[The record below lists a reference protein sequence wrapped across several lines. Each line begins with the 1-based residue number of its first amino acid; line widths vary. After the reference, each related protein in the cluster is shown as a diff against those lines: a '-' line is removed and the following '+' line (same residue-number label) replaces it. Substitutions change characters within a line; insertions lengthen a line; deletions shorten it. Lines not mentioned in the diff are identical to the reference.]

1 MTKEKKEEKVDITK
15 LNIHQKLHSI
25 LGVVNYIKKDTKIE
39 FGNNS
44 FSVTNHDSVTELIH
58 PLLVEY
64 GINLIPTVLKVVQ
77 DGNRTRVDLSF
88 DWVNVDNP
96 KDRFTTISSGYGVDQ
111 QDKGIGKAWSYAQRY
126 AVLKTLHLVTGEKD
140 IEEYNEDFSP
150 PEYLKGKDK
159 DAFIERVQKLNI
171 PLEYVSDI
179 LRANGIENSNYIP
192 LDRVE
197 EIEKLIVEEATD
209 LAESEVQDATTN

>member
-96 KDRFTTISSGYGVDQ
+96 KDRFTTTSSGYGVDQ

-150 PEYLKGKDK
+150 PEYLKGKDR
-159 DAFIERVQKLNI
+159 DEFIERVVKLNLPYGNI
-171 PLEYVSDI
+171 SGI
-179 LRANGIENSNYIP
+179 LKSNGIASSKVIP
-192 LDRVE
+192 IDRVE
-197 EIEKLIVEEATD
+197 EIEKLIVAEATD
-209 LAESEVQDATTN
+209 LAVASE